1 MALRLGPI
9 QIQWYAIMYL
19 IGFAGAYLLLRL
31 RLRHEPFASTRNPAP
46 WRRQDLEDILLACM
60 IGVVVGGRLGYCL
73 LYKPGHYLT
82 HPLEIFAVWQGGM
95 SFHGGAI
102 GVAIG
107 LILFAVRGRRP
118 ILQVTDLLV
127 PAAPFGL
134 ACGRFGNFINGELW
148 GRPADPNL
156 PWSMIFDKVD
166 QVPRHPSPLYEM
178 LLEGVLLFAVLWL
191 YARGR
196 TGGADRGRGRPQ
208 GRTSG
213 LFLIGYGL
221 ARSFAE
227 LFREPDDFLG
237 LFGGVSMG
245 QLLSLPMIVI
255 GLLLWFLGPRTA
267 RPEPE
272 DEVESDVEGGASSGD
287 ADTGTDG
294 DDEPGATPSTAPAAG
309 PAKRSGSTAVSLTR
323 EGVSGARGGGAGAG
337 GTSRD

>member
-1 MALRLGPI
+1 MLHHPNFDPVALRLGPI
-9 QIQWYAIMYL
+9 HIQWYAIMYL

-31 RLRHEPFASTRNPAP
+31 RLRHQPFVSTKNPAP
-46 WRRQDLEDILLACM
+46 WRRQDLEDILLLCM

-73 LYKPGHYLT
+73 FYKPSHYLAN
-82 HPLEIFAVWQGGM
+82 PLEIFAVWQGGM

-107 LILFAVRGRRP
+107 LIAFALRSKRP

-156 PWSMIFDKVD
+156 PWAMVFDKVD
-166 QVPRHPSPLYEM
+166 QVPRHPSPLYEL
-178 LLEGVLLFAVLWL
+178 LLEGVLLFIVLWL
-191 YARGR
+191 YARGPGR
-196 TGGADRGRGRPQ
+196 GGRGRPQ

-213 LFLIGYGL
+213 LFLIGYGV

-245 QLLSLPMIVI
+245 QLLSLPMIVV
-255 GLLLWFLGPRTA
+255 GLLLWFLGPRTT
-267 RPEPE
+267 RPEP
-272 DEVESDVEGGASSGD
+272 DEAAADSGSGD
-287 ADTGTDG
+287 EDDAGG
-294 DDEPGATPSTAPAAG
+294 DSTTPR
-309 PAKRSGSTAVSLTR
+309 RSGSTAVDRSR
-323 EGVSGARGGGAGAG
+323 YVDGAAEDAPAASAAEPA
-337 GTSRD
+337 SRPAD

>member
-19 IGFAGAYLLLRL
+19 IGFAGAYVLLRL

-107 LILFAVRGRRP
+107 LIVFALRSRRP

-166 QVPRHPSPLYEM
+166 QVPRHPSPLYEL
-178 LLEGVLLFAVLWL
+178 LLEGVLLLVVLWL
-191 YARGR
+191 YARGSGS
-196 TGGADRGRGRPQ
+196 GGSAGRRRGRPQ

-213 LFLIGYGL
+213 LFLIGYGV

-245 QLLSLPMIVI
+245 QLLSLPMIAI
-255 GLLLWFLGPRTA
+255 GLLLWFLGPRTT

-272 DEVESDVEGGASSGD
+272 IGQDGD
-287 ADTGTDG
+287 ADSTDSKPDADDADDAETGRDG
-294 DDEPGATPSTAPAAG
+294 DTPTAAG
-309 PAKRSGSTAVSLTR
+309 RVKRTGSTAVSLTR
-323 EGVSGARGGGAGAG
+323 EDGSAARDGAAEAGD
-337 GTSRD
+337 TPRD